1 MARTRLAAVSCF
13 VGLVLSASCLADGLT
28 RDEFMELLEGGTSKA
43 AMSGERSRSG
53 DPYLGLP
60 MGRSESGRPAFA
72 PVEGL
77 DTPEAV
83 PFLIDVVKQGP
94 GPFAHLGDRYDDLAR
109 CYAAL
114 CLGLTKDSRA
124 LEPLVE
130 ALKGR
135 IVEDRKRPIWLPA
148 VAAQSL
154 AFLGDYRA
162 IEPLVEAMHHD
173 HPRVRA
179 SAAGALSILLEKVM
193 EPLAEAVNDP
203 DRLTS
208 DGARLIWG
216 RLLGRCLEVYQEELR
231 HPDPQR
237 RALAASSL
245 AIYLKEPLK
254 RVRTCST
261 SADQQVREA
270 AQKALAEIRD
280 VVGPAEIELEGE

>member
-1 MARTRLAAVSCF
+1 MANRHLLVVGSLTSLILVALCVGDARTGEQYMA
-13 VGLVLSASCLADGLT
+13 
-28 RDEFMELLEGGTSKA
+28 LLEAGTSKA

-94 GPFAHLGDRYDDLAR
+94 GPFAHLADRYDDLAR

-114 CLGLTKDSRA
+114 CLGLTKDPRA

-130 ALKGR
+130 ALEGR

-148 VAAQSL
+148 LAAQSL
-154 AFLGDYRA
+154 AFLRDYRA
-162 IEPLVEAMHHD
+162 IEPLIEALNHQD
-173 HPRVRA
+173 VPVRA
-179 SAAGALSILLEKVM
+179 AAGEALSALLVKPM
-193 EPLAEAVNDP
+193 EALAAAVDDP
-203 DRLTS
+203 DRRYG
-208 DGARLIWG
+208 GARLIWG
-216 RLLGRCLEVYQEELR
+216 RLLGRCLGVYEKELR

-254 RVRTCST
+254 RVRACST

-270 AQKALAEIRD
+270 AQKALGEIRD